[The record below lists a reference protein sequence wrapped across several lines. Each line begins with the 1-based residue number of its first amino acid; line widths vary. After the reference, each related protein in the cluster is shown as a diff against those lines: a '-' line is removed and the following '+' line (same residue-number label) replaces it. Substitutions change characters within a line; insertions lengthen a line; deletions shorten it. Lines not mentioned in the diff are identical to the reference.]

1 MSDRMDDIDILS
13 RIQKLVDEEHEIE
26 GKGGEGKPLGED
38 DEVRLRMIEEGLDQC
53 WDLLRQRRAR
63 RSAGLDPEGAEVRS
77 KDTVEHYLQ

>member
-1 MSDRMDDIDILS
+1 MSPVEDIDILS

-26 GKGGEGKPLGED
+26 GRGGEGQPLKQD

-63 RSAGLDPEGAEVRS
+63 RSAGLDPEGAQVRS
-77 KDTVEHYLQ
+77 KDTVEHYQQ